1 MSVKKVQGHIDA
13 IQRKLEKSIKIAD
26 KGPNMKLGDV
36 IKLGRKTN
44 SIVSEIKKS
53 ISEYDVG
60 HPYSHGS
67 TFQRGET
74 RALTQSDRAPILLL
88 RRHKS
93 SSQRWRRSSS

>member
-53 ISEYDVG
+53 INEYDVSRLQG
-60 HPYSHGS
+60 YLPSV
-67 TFQRGET
+67 
-74 RALTQSDRAPILLL
+74 
-88 RRHKS
+88 
-93 SSQRWRRSSS
+93 

>member
-53 ISEYDVG
+53 INEYDVCNLYC
-60 HPYSHGS
+60 HS
-67 TFQRGET
+67 TSVQYVKK
-74 RALTQSDRAPILLL
+74 L
-88 RRHKS
+88 RY
-93 SSQRWRRSSS
+93 

>member
-60 HPYSHGS
+60 HPQSCASSVQYVKLGVL
-67 TFQRGET
+67 TQID
-74 RALTQSDRAPILLL
+74 RALNLLP

-93 SSQRWRRSSS
+93 FSQRWRRSSS

>member
-60 HPYSHGS
+60 HHHNHRSI
-67 TFQRGET
+67 
-74 RALTQSDRAPILLL
+74 SDM
-88 RRHKS
+88 
-93 SSQRWRRSSS
+93 

>member
-53 ISEYDVG
+53 INEYDVCYL
-60 HPYSHGS
+60 HSH
-67 TFQRGET
+67 T
-74 RALTQSDRAPILLL
+74 
-88 RRHKS
+88 S
-93 SSQRWRRSSS
+93 SA

>member
-53 ISEYDVG
+53 ISEYDVRN
-60 HPYSHGS
+60 Y
-67 TFQRGET
+67 QIY
-74 RALTQSDRAPILLL
+74 A
-88 RRHKS
+88 S
-93 SSQRWRRSSS
+93 SVQCASEINC

>member
-53 ISEYDVG
+53 INEYDVG
-60 HPYSHGS
+60 DLNSHASSVQRVGS
-67 TFQRGET
+67 LGF
-74 RALTQSDRAPILLL
+74 
-88 RRHKS
+88 
-93 SSQRWRRSSS
+93 

>member
-53 ISEYDVG
+53 ISEYDV
-60 HPYSHGS
+60 SHLHSYAS
-67 TFQRGET
+67 T
-74 RALTQSDRAPILLL
+74 LNM
-88 RRHKS
+88 
-93 SSQRWRRSSS
+93 

>member
-53 ISEYDVG
+53 INEYDVCY
-60 HPYSHGS
+60 HHSH
-67 TFQRGET
+67 TGECSMCDDNQV
-74 RALTQSDRAPILLL
+74 LTDD
-88 RRHKS
+88 
-93 SSQRWRRSSS
+93 

>member
-1 MSVKKVQGHIDA
+1 MSVKKVQAHIDA

-53 ISEYDVG
+53 INEYDVS
-60 HPYSHGS
+60 Y
-67 TFQRGET
+67 
-74 RALTQSDRAPILLL
+74 IN
-88 RRHKS
+88 RHAS
-93 SSQRWRRSSS
+93 SMQCVKDFKC

>member
-60 HPYSHGS
+60 HLHTHAS
-67 TFQRGET
+67 
-74 RALTQSDRAPILLL
+74 ILDM
-88 RRHKS
+88 
-93 SSQRWRRSSS
+93 

>member
-26 KGPNMKLGDV
+26 KGQGMKLGDV

-53 ISEYDVG
+53 INEYEVCNSCC
-60 HPYSHGS
+60 HP
-67 TFQRGET
+67 
-74 RALTQSDRAPILLL
+74 LLL
-88 RRHKS
+88 NVER
-93 SSQRWRRSSS
+93 QR